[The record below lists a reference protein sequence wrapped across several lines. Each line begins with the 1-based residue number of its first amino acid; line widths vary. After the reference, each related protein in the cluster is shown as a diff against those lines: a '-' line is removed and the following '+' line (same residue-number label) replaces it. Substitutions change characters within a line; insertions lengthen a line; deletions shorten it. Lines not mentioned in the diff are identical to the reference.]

1 MTTPSPTSLYDAYY
15 FQHGCGL
22 PYAPSEHWL
31 RFFGHIAD
39 RIVHGIGPRAVL
51 DAGCALGF
59 LVGALRQRGVAAEG
73 IDISEYAIA
82 HAPEAAR
89 PYCRV
94 GSVLDPLPQRYDLIV
109 CIEVLEH
116 MPPAESVQAVANLC
130 RSTDDIIFS
139 SSPIDFREATH
150 FNVQPPEY
158 WVGLFAEQGFVRDV
172 EFDAS
177 VILPWSMRL
186 RRTAEPL
193 HRVVAAYERKL
204 WRLSQENGELRAVSV
219 EVRAQ
224 LAAYEQLQADHS
236 TALRELEALRAIK
249 ATLAWK
255 LAEALGPWRKRLLP
269 DGSWRE
275 RWARRWVEGQ
285 GDKQP

>member
-1 MTTPSPTSLYDAYY
+1 MTTPSPASLYDAYY

-22 PYAPSEHWL
+22 PYEPSEHWL

-39 RIVHGIGPRAVL
+39 RIVHGIGPRTVL

-73 IDISEYAIA
+73 IDISEYAIK
-82 HAPEAAR
+82 HAPEAAQ

-116 MPPAESVQAVANLC
+116 LPPADSVRALANLC
-130 RSTDDIIFS
+130 QATDDIIFS

-158 WVGLFAEQGFVRDV
+158 WAGLFAEQGFVRDV
-172 EFDAS
+172 DFDAS
-177 VILPWSMRL
+177 VILPWSVRL
-186 RRTAEPL
+186 RRTGKPL
-193 HRVVAAYERKL
+193 PRVVAGYERKL
-204 WRLSQENGELRAVSV
+204 WRLTQENRELRQFAV
-219 EVRAQ
+219 ETRTQ
-224 LAAYEQLQADHS
+224 LATLERQQKDALQEIA
-236 TALRELEALRAIK
+236 AMRA
-249 ATLAWK
+249 TRAWK
-255 LAEALGPWRKRLLP
+255 LIASLAGWRRRLLP

-275 RWARRWVEGQ
+275 QWVHRWVERLG
-285 GDKQP
+285 GENRGSRNR